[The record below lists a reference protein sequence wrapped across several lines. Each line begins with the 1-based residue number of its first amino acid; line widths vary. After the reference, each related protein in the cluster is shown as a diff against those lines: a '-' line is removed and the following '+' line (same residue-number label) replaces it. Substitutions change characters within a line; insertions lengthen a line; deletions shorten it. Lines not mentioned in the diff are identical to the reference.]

1 MKINFTNRVNNKLRK
16 KLYLAAHFYAD
27 KLGIDKKLQNR
38 ITINLFIRKSTE
50 RGSCE
55 VPLSAKKP
63 RVFDII
69 LCSVEDEGISIF
81 QTLAHEM
88 VHLKQFALGELRMMS
103 RCNKWHGK
111 VWSQKADELDDYYDS
126 PWEIEAF
133 GREEG
138 LYLRLLVEYKN
149 IIDFI

>member
-1 MKINFTNRVNNKLRK
+1 MKINFTNRVNLELRDV
-16 KLYLAAHFYAD
+16 LSRAAHFYAD

-38 ITINLFIRKSTE
+38 ITINMFVRKSSS

-55 VPLSAKKP
+55 VDLGAKNP

-69 LCSVEDEGISIF
+69 LSPDENGEVSIV
-81 QTLAHEM
+81 QILAHEM

-103 RCNKWHGK
+103 RCNKWKGK
-111 VWSQKADELDDYYDS
+111 KWESKSDELDNYYDS

-138 LYLRLLVEYKN
+138 LFVRFALEYEDE
-149 IIDFI
+149 ITI

>member
-1 MKINFTNRVNNKLRK
+1 MNIVFNNRVNLELRDLLSK
-16 KLYLAAHFYAD
+16 AAHFYAD
-27 KLGIDKKLQNR
+27 KLDIDKKLQNR
-38 ITINLFIRKSTE
+38 ITINMFVRKSDS

-55 VPLSAKKP
+55 VPVGALNP
-63 RVFDII
+63 RQFDII
-69 LCSVEDEGISIF
+69 LSPDEEGEVSIV

-103 RCNKWHGK
+103 RCNKWKGK
-111 VWSQKADELDDYYDS
+111 KWVEKSNELDDYYDT

-138 LYLRLLVEYKN
+138 LFLRFALEYEDE
-149 IIDFI
+149 ITI